1 MIRVKGPILV
11 IGEPIYDGTTILSLE
26 AAERLVNEFNENLN
40 THLGEFLNC
49 NFPDINLQNI
59 SHKIN
64 KVTIE
69 GKYVMAEMEILDT
82 PQGKIVQDI
91 FNSGGNLF
99 GSASLLKL
107 NNDITAMYTINVLE
121 HNYLNKPLELVQ
133 NITLM
138 K

>member
-11 IGEPIYDGTTILSLE
+11 IGEPIYDGTILSLE
-26 AAERLVNEFNENLN
+26 AAERLINEFNENPN

-49 NFPDINLQNI
+49 NFQDTNLQNV
-59 SHKIN
+59 SHKIV

-82 PQGKIVQDI
+82 PQGKIIQDI
-91 FNSGGNLF
+91 FNSDGNLF
-99 GSASLLKL
+99 GSASLLRL
-107 NNDITAMYTINVLE
+107 NNDITAMYTINVLD
-121 HNYLNKPLELVQ
+121 HNYLNKPLKLVQ
-133 NITLM
+133 NITLT

>member
-1 MIRVKGPILV
+1 MITVKGPILV
-11 IGEPIYDGTTILSLE
+11 IGEPIYDGTILSLE
-26 AAERLVNEFNENLN
+26 AAEKLVNEFNENPN

-49 NFPDINLQNI
+49 GFPDTNLQNV

-64 KVTIE
+64 KVSIE
-69 GKYVMAEMEILDT
+69 GKYVMAEIEILDT

-91 FNSGGNLF
+91 LNSDGNLF

-107 NNDITAMYTINVLE
+107 NNDITAMYTINVLV
-121 HNYLNKPLELVQ
+121 HNYLNKPIQLVQ
-133 NITLM
+133 NITLT